1 MDFLGFSILL
11 LVGLGDLVDARIKHV
26 TGTFWAHVAFL
37 TNLGDES
44 STIDNRLQ
52 NLMQSIFSR
61 FVMVK
66 TYKLAL

>member
-26 TGTFWAHVAFL
+26 TGTFRAHVAFL

-44 STIDNRLQ
+44 STIDNLEIRGDA
-52 NLMQSIFSR
+52 R
-61 FVMVK
+61 
-66 TYKLAL
+66 